1 MVFKRVRLKKRLF
14 SCSTTSF
21 FFTDIVLM
29 VNFDR
34 ICLQLNTSRLQGNVD
49 VIFEFVESKILTK
62 GILKT
67 GVYFKQKL
75 SKKIQ
80 YLAGLPPVINLLF
93 FNNAIEYERAWSQ
106 RLIFSGFSYLYD
118 TYHWSKFQKSA
129 RGKSDMS

>member
-1 MVFKRVRLKKRLF
+1 MVFKSAIKKTFIQLQHHII
-14 SCSTTSF
+14 

-34 ICLQLNTSRLQGNVD
+34 IFLQLNTSRLQGNID
-49 VIFEFVESKILTK
+49 VIFEFVQSKILTK

-67 GVYFKQKL
+67 GVYFKLKL

-80 YLAGLPPVINLLF
+80 YLAGPPPVISLLF
-93 FNNAIEYERAWSQ
+93 FNNAIKYEHAW

-118 TYHWSKFQKSA
+118 TYHWSKFQKVPEA
-129 RGKSDMS
+129 RVTCLE